1 MNRLL
6 TCACLGVSV
15 ATLSLTA
22 CRRETTG
29 PRAPS
34 VSSQPAATQ
43 PTRPNQYLI
52 GMIAKSNNNP
62 VFQAARRGA
71 VDAARDLGAKYGV
84 RIEIMWRTP
93 DKEDAQRQA
102 DNLEALVSMGVDGII
117 ISCSDATRVQNA
129 INAAVEK
136 NVPVLCFDSDAA
148 GSKRFCYHGVDDIE
162 CGRQVMAELAR
173 AMGGKGAVAILAG
186 NQTAPNLQRR
196 VQGVRQE
203 MKRYPD
209 IREVGVF
216 YHVETG
222 PDALAKVEQVQ
233 NAHPEI
239 TGWAMVGGW
248 PLFTDKDLPWEPG
261 RVKCVSVDALP
272 QQLKFLQ
279 NGQVQVLLAQKVY
292 DWGYRSVELM
302 MDKLMFDKEP
312 PGGRD
317 ISKLVRVTKDNMAE
331 WRAKLKQWGL
341 E

>member
-1 MNRLL
+1 MNR
-6 TCACLGVSV
+6 
-15 ATLSLTA
+15 SLVWTGISIVGLA
-22 CRRETTG
+22 AAGGCKQEAPKQPQAKPTTR
-29 PRAPS
+29 PAQA
-34 VSSQPAATQ
+34 QPA
-43 PTRPNQYLI
+43 RPNQYLI

-71 VDAARDLGAKYGV
+71 EDAARNLAKRHGV
-84 RIEIMWRTP
+84 EINVSWRTP

-102 DNLEALVSMGVDGII
+102 DNLEALVSTGVDGII
-117 ISCSDATRVQNA
+117 ISCSDASRVEKA
-129 INAAVEK
+129 INAAVDK
-136 NVPVLCFDSDAA
+136 HVPVLCFDSDAA
-148 GSKRFCYHGVDDIE
+148 NSKRFCYHGVDDIE
-162 CGRQVMAELAR
+162 CGRRVMAELAE

-203 MKRYPD
+203 MEKHPD
-209 IREVGVF
+209 IREVSVF

-233 NAHPEI
+233 LANPDI

-248 PLFTDKDLPWEPG
+248 PLFTDKDLPWQPG
-261 RVKCVSVDALP
+261 QVKCVSVDALP

-302 MDKLMFDKEP
+302 MDKLMNDKAP
-312 PGGRD
+312 PDGHD
-317 ISKLVRVTKDNMAE
+317 ISQLVRVTNENMAE
-331 WRAKLKQWGL
+331 WRGKLKQWGL